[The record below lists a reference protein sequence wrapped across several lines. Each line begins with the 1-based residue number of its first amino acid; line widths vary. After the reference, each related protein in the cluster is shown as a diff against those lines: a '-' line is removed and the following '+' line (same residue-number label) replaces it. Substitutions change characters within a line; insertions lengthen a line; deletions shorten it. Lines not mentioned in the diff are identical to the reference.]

1 MSSVRMDAYC
11 IIRARCVQVR
21 PVRGMLCGLLVFAG
35 VLLSASVVAA
45 GDSKL
50 AAEWLRQA
58 ELAFRQGDVEKSLGL
73 LDKVIGETPD
83 SAQAHYLRGRIHEDA
98 RRHTEAVAS
107 YSLALRFDPKASGLY
122 QRRGCENFRLGRFTD
137 ALDDFDRF
145 IALAPQQEAEHWQRG
160 IAYYY
165 AGLYEKGRRQFE
177 LHRTVNPNDVE
188 NAVWHFLCVARLEG
202 VEAARKAFI
211 PVRWDR
217 RIPMMELHGLYA
229 GHKSTNDVLRAVG
242 QGVEE
247 GGERRGRQFYADLYI
262 GLFLEATGAAA
273 AAQPYLE
280 RAAAESAAFGYMG
293 DVARVHLDV
302 MRRGSR
308 ASGAS
313 SVGAPSR

>member
-1 MSSVRMDAYC
+1 MMPVNS
-11 IIRARCVQVR
+11 
-21 PVRGMLCGLLVFAG
+21 PVRIAHRSRSSRSGCFFKCFWLL
-35 VLLSASVVAA
+35 LLALPWAEPAANA
-45 GDSKL
+45 GDAKL

-58 ELAFRQGDVEKSLGL
+58 EMAVSQRDPEKALNL
-73 LDKVIGETPD
+73 LEKVLGETPE

-98 RRHTEAVAS
+98 RRHAEAVAS

-122 QRRGCENFRLGRFTD
+122 QRRGCEFFRMGRFTD

-211 PVRWDR
+211 PIRWDR

-229 GHKSTNDVLRAVG
+229 GRKSTNDVLQAVR

-247 GGERRGRQFYADLYI
+247 GAERRGRQFYADLYI
-262 GLFLEATGAAA
+262 GLFLEATGEAAA
-273 AAQPYLE
+273 AKPFIE
-280 RAAAESAAFGYMG
+280 RAASVGLDFGYMG

-302 MRRGSR
+302 MRRQSR
-308 ASGAS
+308 PAVSTSS
-313 SVGAPSR
+313 SVPAR